1 MPHSRVVPEIKR
13 SGGRIVAQMKFRALA
28 IFIEIPFSTP
38 ALSSHA
44 PSLIPSSFFRY
55 LLLFRSADRTRP
67 QQRRAFPAGE
77 ARRADEYLS
86 ERKTNS
92 RSAPTLSLPASLV
105 RPLSLALLCMAYV
118 PQAGG
123 SLRGGG
129 SAVCLRKKVTP
140 SGEPQLRA
148 SHCLREGE
156 SGMQG
161 IEGGGLRY
169 RGGSKKRRA
178 HTRRSSANI

>member
-1 MPHSRVVPEIKR
+1 MRVCRTRELYPRESEAGENSR
-13 SGGRIVAQMKFRALA
+13 AN
-28 IFIEIPFSTP
+28 EIPRSRFSSRS
-38 ALSSHA
+38 LSPPRHYPHA

-92 RSAPTLSLPASLV
+92 RSAPTLSRLCHPRS
-105 RPLSLALLCMAYV
+105 PSLALLCMAYV

-156 SGMQG
+156 
-161 IEGGGLRY
+161 RDA
-169 RGGSKKRRA
+169 RD
-178 HTRRSSANI
+178 